1 LIVSRAQKI
10 PGHEW
15 AGNDLQEEGN
25 MAEIYLPGKYSKL
38 EEAVLLY
45 LYDHPG
51 WDASTFTL
59 SKVLTGASQVTSQ
72 KPADVDATSVA
83 NVQFAIE
90 TLIKDR
96 LVSGDRQL
104 ATGKL
109 VYFEKLKLTTK
120 GESQAIE
127 EKRRPRKLIHSIPM
141 PDRNEY

>member
-1 LIVSRAQKI
+1 
-10 PGHEW
+10 
-15 AGNDLQEEGN
+15 
-25 MAEIYLPGKYSKL
+25 MAEIDLPGKYSKL

-59 SKVLTGASQVTSQ
+59 SKVLTGTSQ
-72 KPADVDATSVA
+72 ATTEKPEDVDATGVA

-96 LVSGDRQL
+96 LVSGDRKL
-104 ATGKL
+104 AAGEL
-109 VYFEKLKLTTK
+109 VYFERLKLTPK

-127 EKRRPRKLIHSIPM
+127 EKRRPTKLIHSVPRPI
-141 PDRNEY
+141 RSE